1 VVTSGDV
8 IDDMESIFTRIAR
21 EGVLPVV
28 VLGREEDA
36 EPLADAIVAGGG
48 SLVEITLRT
57 PAALAAIRRLAARSD
72 IVVGAGT
79 VLTPEQ
85 AHLAQDAGARFIVA
99 PGLDPPTVEAVR
111 AAGLPIVPGVGTAT
125 EVQAAH
131 RLGLRV
137 VKFYPAASLGG
148 PAAVRALAEVFRDM
162 RFLPTGGVRAD
173 DLREYLRMPSVAACG
188 GSWLA
193 PADLIAAGD
202 YGAITQRVRA
212 ALAVARAARARTG
225 D

>member
-111 AAGLPIVPGVGTAT
+111 A
-125 EVQAAH
+125 
-131 RLGLRV
+131 
-137 VKFYPAASLGG
+137 
-148 PAAVRALAEVFRDM
+148 LAEVFRDM